1 MRLPK
6 QVGSWGGAPGR
17 RRLLLAA
24 AGTVLAAAL
33 LALAVVGSGDGGPG
47 GAGGSATAAPTAPE
61 ATPTP
66 APTEIVEPTGT
77 VPPPPP
83 TPEPTGPTEA
93 ADELPPRL
101 TPVALTEEA
110 AVGDGVTATVED
122 LEAIEAGSQGPGQVA
137 GPAVRVTVR
146 ITNGTDA
153 PVSLDAVAVD
163 LSHGPDAV
171 PASPLDDPTSAPF
184 TGTAGPGADATGV
197 YVFSV
202 SEGQRDALT
211 LAVGYQ
217 AGAPYLVFTG
227 SAD

>member
-1 MRLPK
+1 MRLPE
-6 QVGSWGGAPGR
+6 QYGSWRGPTG
-17 RRLLLAA
+17 RRLLLVA
-24 AGTVLAAAL
+24 AGAVLAAAL
-33 LALAVVGSGDGGPG
+33 LALAVAGSGDGGPG
-47 GAGGSATAAPTAPE
+47 VSAAPTTTE

-101 TPVALTEEA
+101 APVALTEQA
-110 AVGDGVTATVED
+110 GVGNGVTAAVEGI
-122 LEAIEAGSQGPGQVA
+122 EAIEAGGQGPGQVG

-163 LSHGPDAV
+163 LSHGPGAA
-171 PASPLDDPTSAPF
+171 PASPLDDPSSAPF

-202 SEGQRDALT
+202 PEGERDALT